1 MYFRR
6 SSTLIALFYVTFS
19 AKICII
25 FSTVQSNHSFE
36 QGGVTKSISLDEAS
50 FSSNRR
56 RAREWESLPPSKI
69 MQFLRIAGD
78 DVPKTKKKRAP
89 KVQKVHQ
96 LCLCTVYGFLIST
109 TVLKSILARRL
120 FV

>member
-1 MYFRR
+1 M
-6 SSTLIALFYVTFS
+6 TFS
-19 AKICII
+19 VKICII

-56 RAREWESLPPSKI
+56 RARERESFHPSKI

-78 DVPKTKKKRAP
+78 DGPKTKKKRAP
-89 KVQKVHQ
+89 KVQKVYQ
-96 LCLCTVYGFLIST
+96 LSLCMCTVYGFLIST
-109 TVLKSILARRL
+109 TVLKSILAKR
-120 FV
+120 